1 MDQTRG
7 SQAPDNRPVAGGED
21 HPAPARHRVGRGALW
36 FGVLAAALAWSVQTI
51 IATTINGSG
60 CITYRSAP
68 PPTGAQLTGARG
80 IVLLVLTIG
89 LFVVSLIALFV
100 SWRNWHAVHSH
111 SDGEEEA
118 LLEVGEGRTRFMS
131 MAGILLS
138 ALFALLLLVN
148 LISLFLAPQCTP

>member
-1 MDQTRG
+1 VDPTRRSPTPG
-7 SQAPDNRPVAGGED
+7 IRMEGAGED

-36 FGVLAAALAWSVQTI
+36 FGVLAAATAWSVQAVF
-51 IATTINGSG
+51 ATTINGAG

-68 PPTGAQLTGARG
+68 PPTGAQLATARG

-89 LFVVSLIALFV
+89 LFFVCLLALFV

-111 SDGEEEA
+111 ARGEETE
-118 LLEVGEGRTRFMS
+118 LLEVGEGRVRFMS

-138 ALFALLLLVN
+138 ALFALLLLLN
-148 LISLFLAPQCTP
+148 SISLFLAPQCMP